1 MALLSSGQLFL
12 LLLTVS
18 RKTDMSD
25 IEKAKELLKSEGFT
39 CVMCKG
45 KTLYTS
51 EKRGVVP
58 ALEKLEQNIELK
70 GFSVADKVI
79 GKAAAMLF
87 HLAGISVLYGE
98 IMSVP
103 AKEYLEK
110 TGIEFSY
117 GMLIDRIINRNG
129 DGLCPME
136 TAVSGISDPDEGLRA
151 IKNKLIELRKA

>member
-1 MALLSSGQLFL
+1 M
-12 LLLTVS
+12 T
-18 RKTDMSD
+18 D
-25 IEKAKELLKSEGFT
+25 IEKAREMLKNADYT
-39 CVMCKG
+39 CVLCRDNVV
-45 KTLYTS
+45 YTS

-58 ALEKLEQNIELK
+58 VFEKLEQKTDLK
-70 GFSVADKVI
+70 DFSAADKVV

-98 IMSVP
+98 IMSSA

-110 TGIEFSY
+110 TDIEFSY
-117 GMLIDRIINRNG
+117 GVLTDRIINRTG

-136 TAVSGISDPDEGLRA
+136 TAVSGISDPDEGLKA

>member
-1 MALLSSGQLFL
+1 
-12 LLLTVS
+12 
-18 RKTDMSD
+18 MSD
-25 IEKAKELLKSEGFT
+25 IEKARELLKSGGYT
-39 CVMCKG
+39 CVLCKAE
-45 KTLYTS
+45 TLYTS

-58 ALEKLEQNIELK
+58 VLEKLEQNIDLK
-70 GFSVADKVI
+70 GFSAADKVV

-87 HLAGISVLYGE
+87 HLAGVAVLYSE

-110 TGIEFSY
+110 TGIEFTY
-117 GMLIDRIINRNG
+117 GTLTDRIINRSG

-136 TAVSGISDPDEGLRA
+136 TAVSGISDPDEGLKA